1 MSLWRKIR
9 GRLFGAG
16 DEAAAD
22 ESSRGA
28 EELTSTKSAETRGES
43 SRAPVDELSVEL
55 AQLARVG
62 APDGPSEEQAI
73 LLLRKAR
80 GTVRE
85 AEAAARVLEAAEDH
99 AVPEAVRLACADILA
114 ARGDER
120 GALEALANASS
131 TPALLL
137 AADLHASLGQ
147 LPRALGTIERVL
159 ARSIDTP
166 GARERHTRWRAALG
180 AAPGPARRLDEA
192 TVVTDAGARA
202 PFRLLREVARGGAG
216 TVYEAEDEL
225 LGRRLAF
232 KVYHRRGRDREHL
245 EREAR
250 LADRMRGPGV
260 IRVLDADPEEGWLA
274 LEWLPRGSV
283 RDVLAR
289 GDFAALLPMER
300 WALPL
305 ARALARLHAAGF
317 VHADVKPANVL
328 LRDSGEP
335 LLGDFGIS
343 RPLGAR
349 GEGGSAGY
357 VSPERIAG
365 RASDP
370 RDDVYGYGRVLE
382 DVLHRLGERGLA
394 MDEAAW
400 WRAVA
405 DVCIGP
411 DDRRPATGAELLGRL
426 PTARERGP

>member
-9 GRLFGAG
+9 GRLFGES
-16 DEAAAD
+16 DEAASEEAPRGAD
-22 ESSRGA
+22 ERATSARA
-28 EELTSTKSAETRGES
+28 EARREPAH
-43 SRAPVDELSVEL
+43 AAVDEASAEL
-55 AQLARVG
+55 AQLTRVG

-85 AEAAARVLEAAEDH
+85 AEAAARVLEAAEDY

-114 ARGDER
+114 ARGDEK
-120 GALEALANASS
+120 GALAALANASS

-159 ARSIDTP
+159 ARNIDTP

-260 IRVLDADPEEGWLA
+260 LRVLDADPEEGWLA
-274 LEWLPRGSV
+274 LEWIPRGSV

-289 GDFAALLPMER
+289 GDLAALVPIDR

-305 ARALARLHAAGF
+305 ARALARLHAGGF

-328 LRDSGEP
+328 LRDTGEP
-335 LLGDFGIS
+335 LLGDFGIA

-365 RASDP
+365 RSSDP

-382 DVLHRLGERGLA
+382 DVLHRLGERGIA
-394 MDEAAW
+394 TEEAAR

-411 DDRRPATGAELLGRL
+411 DDRRPANGAELVGRL
-426 PTARERGP
+426 PTARTKVS

>member
-1 MSLWRKIR
+1 MSLWRRIK
-9 GRLFGAG
+9 GRLFGEGEEAEA
-16 DEAAAD
+16 DEASANAG
-22 ESSRGA
+22 EGA
-28 EELTSTKSAETRGES
+28 SATVEETRGEAT
-43 SRAPVDELSVEL
+43 RAAADDASAELL
-55 AQLARVG
+55 QLARVG
-62 APDGPSEEQAI
+62 APDGPTEEEAI

-85 AEAAARVLEAAEDH
+85 AEAASRVLEAAEDRV
-99 AVPEAVRLACADILA
+99 VPEAVRLACADILA

-120 GALEALANASS
+120 GALLALARVSS
-131 TPALLL
+131 TPGLLL

-159 ARSIDTP
+159 ARNIDTP

-180 AAPGPARRLDEA
+180 TAPGPVRRLDEA

-225 LGRRLAF
+225 LGRRIAF

-260 IRVLDADPEEGWLA
+260 IRVLDADPEDGWLA
-274 LEWLPRGSV
+274 LEWIPRGSV

-289 GDFAALLPMER
+289 GDLAALLPMDR

-328 LRDSGEP
+328 LRDSGDP
-335 LLGDFGIS
+335 LLGDFGIA

-370 RDDVYGYGRVLE
+370 RDDVYGYGRVIE

-394 MDEAAW
+394 TGEAAR
-400 WRAVA
+400 WRALA

-411 DDRRPATGAELLGRL
+411 DDRRPANGSALIGRL
-426 PTARERGP
+426 S